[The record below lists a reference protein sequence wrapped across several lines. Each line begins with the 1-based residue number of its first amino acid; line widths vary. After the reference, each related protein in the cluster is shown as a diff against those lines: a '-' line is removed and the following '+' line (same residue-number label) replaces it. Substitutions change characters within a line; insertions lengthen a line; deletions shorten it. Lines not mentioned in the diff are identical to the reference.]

1 MVRVPDAK
9 SDNCRQDKVEVRILD
24 FKTTWSE
31 LQMLGQTAAAELHV
45 LNFNKAQDT
54 LETQGAPDTQRT
66 AKVLGRPKDSKG
78 FQKNPKTS
86 K

>member
-1 MVRVPDAK
+1 MFNRCTNDKDTFTLFSILKYVK
-9 SDNCRQDKVEVRILD
+9 KQD
-24 FKTTWSE
+24 
-31 LQMLGQTAAAELHV
+31 
-45 LNFNKAQDT
+45 FNKARDT

-66 AKVLGRPKDSKG
+66 AKILGRPKDSKG

>member
-1 MVRVPDAK
+1 MDSTYAFQN
-9 SDNCRQDKVEVRILD
+9 S
-24 FKTTWSE
+24 
-31 LQMLGQTAAAELHV
+31 
-45 LNFNKAQDT
+45 NKARDT